1 MAKRKRPSR
10 VSKKRIRTTPP
21 KEWRFS
27 PEALRQQREVSGLT
41 QAQLAKL
48 AGTTRPAISWY
59 ETGAK
64 APKLGTAYKLAQ
76 ALGVE
81 VEALGDGYVLSPS
94 ALLKGKVQVIK
105 KNGRPEYA
113 VLPYAVYERLVRAA
127 KKSRR

>member
-10 VSKKRIRTTPP
+10 VSKKRIRKATP

-27 PEALRQQREVSGLT
+27 PESLSQHRAARGLT

-48 AGTTRPAISWY
+48 AGITRPLISWY
-59 ETGAK
+59 ETGVK
-64 APKLGTAYKLAQ
+64 TPRLSTAYKLAE

-81 VEALGDGYVLSPS
+81 LEALGDGYVLSPS

-113 VLPYAVYERLVRAA
+113 VLPYAVYERLVLAA

>member
-1 MAKRKRPSR
+1 MAKRKRQGR
-10 VSKKRIRTTPP
+10 VSKKRIRTTTP

-27 PEALRQQREVSGLT
+27 PESLRQHRAARGLT

-48 AGTTRPAISWY
+48 AGVTRPAISWY

-64 APKLGTAYKLAQ
+64 TPRLSTAYKLAE

-81 VEALGDGYVLSPS
+81 LEALGDGYVLSPS
-94 ALLKGKVQVIK
+94 VLLKGKVQVIK

-113 VLPYAVYERLVRAA
+113 VLPYAVYERLVQAA